1 MVSLRS
7 LKKVAIVALL
17 VFAGVAQAPAV
28 QAASAKFDAPLKIVV
43 PFSPGALID
52 IIARIYAE
60 KISAVIGQP
69 IIVENLPGAG
79 GLVGAQRVLRLPADE
94 NTMLFVSSSYAV
106 IPAITEK
113 MPYDTLKDFSGISE
127 IASSPTILI
136 VNSQSP
142 YINLQDLIS
151 AARRPDAHLT
161 YGSAG
166 ISSATDLVGRY
177 FNREA
182 GVRLEH
188 IPYKGVQEGVTEVLA
203 GRVDVSF
210 PPIALALPYIKS
222 GKIRPLAVTS
232 PTRSTLMP
240 ELPTVS
246 ESGLGNFDYSIW
258 YGVVMSAKT
267 SPDAKQALAKVI
279 AQVSQ
284 DPAVNQLLTHQGL
297 IPESRQLGAF
307 DTYIASEMEKFN
319 KLLKANP

>member
-1 MVSLRS
+1 MVSLRR
-7 LKKVAIVALL
+7 LKVAIGALL
-17 VFAGVAQAPAV
+17 FFAVFAQAPAV
-28 QAASAKFDAPLKIVV
+28 QAAPVKFDAPLKIIV

-60 KISAVIGQP
+60 KMSAVIGQP
-69 IIVENLPGAG
+69 VIVENLPGAG
-79 GLVGAQRVLRLPADE
+79 GLVGAQRVLRVPPSE

-127 IASSPTILI
+127 IASSPTLLI

-142 YINLQDLIS
+142 YSQLQDLIA
-151 AARRPDAHLT
+151 AARRPDAHFT

-166 ISSATDLVGRY
+166 INSATDLVGRY

-182 GVRLEH
+182 DVHLEQ

-222 GKIRPLAVTS
+222 GKIRALAVTS
-232 PTRSTLMP
+232 PDRSALMP
-240 ELPTVS
+240 QLPTVS
-246 ESGLGNFDYSIW
+246 ESGLANFDYSIW

-267 SPDAKQALAKVI
+267 SPEIKQALAQVI
-279 AQVSQ
+279 AQVNE
-284 DPAVNQLLTHQGL
+284 DPAVKELLTRQGL
-297 IPESRQLGAF
+297 VPENRQLGVF
-307 DTYIASEMEKFN
+307 DTHIASEMDKFN
-319 KLLKANP
+319 KLLKATP